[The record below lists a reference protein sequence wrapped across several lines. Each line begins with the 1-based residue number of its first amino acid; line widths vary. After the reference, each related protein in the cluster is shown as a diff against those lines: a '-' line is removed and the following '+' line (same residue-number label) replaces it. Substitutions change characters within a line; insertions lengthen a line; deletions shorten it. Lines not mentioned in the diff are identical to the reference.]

1 MAKKKKI
8 SPTERKLRNQVYYL
22 NSRKKKIDKEIESL
36 SHLKETTKKVFGK
49 NKDGEPQKRMVKTI
63 RNKLI
68 NQQIYY
74 NTKFEKTIKTLDKR
88 FKYKYQKLKEK
99 EKNKIGLIPSP
110 LFSAFESKD
119 AKNWVNSFVDK
130 QLFFYSYNEIDKC
143 VKNMTSKDN
152 FQITYNRGLLNDLR
166 DAEENEFNYLKD
178 LINVFITSN

>member
-8 SPTERKLRNQVYYL
+8 SPTEKKLRNQIYYL
-22 NSRKKKIDKEIESL
+22 NSRKKKIDKEIEAL

-88 FKYKYQKLKEK
+88 FKYQYQKTKLK
-99 EKNKIGLIPSP
+99 EKNKIGLLPSP

-119 AKNWVNSFVDK
+119 AKNWVNSIVDK
-130 QLFFYSYNEIDKC
+130 SLFFYSYNEIDKT
-143 VKNMTSKDN
+143 VKNMTSKDL
-152 FQITYNRGLLNDLR
+152 FQITYNKGLLNDLINSEQNTY
-166 DAEENEFNYLKD
+166 DFFKD
-178 LINVFITSN
+178 LINVFITV

>member
-1 MAKKKKI
+1 MAKKKKKI
-8 SPTERKLRNQVYYL
+8 SKTEQELRNQVYYL
-22 NSRKKKIDKEIESL
+22 NARKKKIDKEIQAL

-49 NKDGEPQKRMVKTI
+49 NKNGEPQKRMVKTI

-88 FKYKYQKLKEK
+88 FKYQYQKTKLK
-99 EKNKIGLIPSP
+99 EKNKIGILPSP

-130 QLFFYSYNEIDKC
+130 SLFFYSYNEIDKT
-143 VKNMTSKDN
+143 VRNMTSKDN
-152 FQITYNRGLLNDLR
+152 FQITYNLSLLNDLISS
-166 DAEENEFNYLKD
+166 DLDTFQYLKD
-178 LINVFITSN
+178 LINVFITA